1 MPSLGA
7 LIKLG
12 AGIAIS
18 GFALFELSK
27 YYPVI
32 SGLRDLVNLAQG
44 KPSQDYQDFVAKARA
59 DLQKSTNEFEAQ
71 GRADDLRIEDAKKKI
86 AEVLKRNEAIIDSA
100 PPELVASV
108 TEQADTGG
116 VTSRPKEGPV
126 IPAELT
132 NEEYAQR
139 YRAYKAAQASNTN
152 KPS

>member
-1 MPSLGA
+1 MPGLGS

-12 AGIAIS
+12 AGVAIS

-59 DLQKSTNEFEAQ
+59 DLQKSTSEFEAQ

-86 AEVLKRNEAIIDSA
+86 DDVLKRNQAIIDNA
-100 PPELVASV
+100 PPEVVTSISEASDDSSV
-108 TEQADTGG
+108 S
-116 VTSRPKEGPV
+116 SRPKEQV
-126 IPAELT
+126 IPTELT
-132 NEEYAQR
+132 DEEYAKR
-139 YRAYKAAQASNTN
+139 YRAYKSAQASNTN